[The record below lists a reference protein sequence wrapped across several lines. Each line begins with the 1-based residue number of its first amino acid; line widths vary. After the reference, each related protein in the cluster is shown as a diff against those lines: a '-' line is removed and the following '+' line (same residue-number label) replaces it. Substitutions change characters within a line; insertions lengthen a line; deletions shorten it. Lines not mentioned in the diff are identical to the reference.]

1 MVCPRCFEELGIKTQ
16 MKIEGGFM
24 RCILCKHKALK
35 GQDYANRTTNASAG
49 HPPGPLGT

>member
-24 RCILCKHKALK
+24 RCILCRHKELK
-35 GQDYANRTTNASAG
+35 GNDDGTTKKIRPA
-49 HPPGPLGT
+49 